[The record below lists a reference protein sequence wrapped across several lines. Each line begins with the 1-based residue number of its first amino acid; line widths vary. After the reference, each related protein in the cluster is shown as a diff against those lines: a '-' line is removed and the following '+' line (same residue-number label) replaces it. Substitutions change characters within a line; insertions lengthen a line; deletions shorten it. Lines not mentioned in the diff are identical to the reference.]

1 MLLTL
6 VIGEMFKCII
16 APHPWGFLFVG
27 GCVDLGMRRYISLLL
42 FIGLAWGQ
50 NEDSPDVIT
59 MKTGF
64 VYKGTII
71 EASMTQVIILPQF
84 ESTSLIL
91 SRRDIKHIS
100 TAVSRGNVVINESTS
115 VSNYMYDAGEKLENY
130 VFYTIS
136 GGLINIIGLY
146 MMNDA
151 NNNGKSN
158 QGGVIVI
165 ALGNIISLVGFLEI
179 GEAGKDLKRA
189 SYKLKETKKKN
200 D

>member
-1 MLLTL
+1 MYKYL
-6 VIGEMFKCII
+6 
-16 APHPWGFLFVG
+16 P
-27 GCVDLGMRRYISLLL
+27 LLL

-91 SRRDIKHIS
+91 SRKDIKHIS
-100 TAVSRGNVVINESTS
+100 TPVSRGEEVINESTS
-115 VSNYMYDAGEKLENY
+115 VSNYMYDAGEKLEDY

-136 GGLINIIGLY
+136 GALINIIGLY

-158 QGGVIVI
+158 QDGVIVI

>member
-1 MLLTL
+1 
-6 VIGEMFKCII
+6 
-16 APHPWGFLFVG
+16 
-27 GCVDLGMRRYISLLL
+27 
-42 FIGLAWGQ
+42 
-50 NEDSPDVIT
+50 
-59 MKTGF
+59 
-64 VYKGTII
+64 
-71 EASMTQVIILPQF
+71 
-84 ESTSLIL
+84 
-91 SRRDIKHIS
+91 
-100 TAVSRGNVVINESTS
+100 
-115 VSNYMYDAGEKLENY
+115 MYDAGEKLENY

-146 MMNDA
+146 MINDA